1 MILLNQSNP
10 ALCNLA
16 NIDQFDWINFIN
28 KEYPYISIDSEVIKY
43 LKQSSL

>member
-16 NIDQFDWINFIN
+16 NIDQFDWNSYVN
-28 KEYPYISIDSEVIKY
+28 KEYSYISIDSEVIKY
-43 LKQSSL
+43 LKQSS